1 MPMTMNRRKF
11 LERSAAVLA
20 AVTTGRAL
28 TLDSLQQDGLP
39 AIAAVEGKSVPLAL
53 DAALAALGGIKAFVG
68 RGAKVV
74 CLPNPQ
80 GSRPGVST
88 NPELMGTLVSR
99 CLEAGAA
106 EAVVASGHGAGRWYS
121 TGIIEAVEKAGGK
134 MVYPRSDGDWV
145 EVPVPQGRQLKKAV
159 IVRRAL
165 ENDVLINVPIVKQ
178 HDSTRVTCTMKNL
191 MGFNSDNGSWH
202 RSDDYLE
209 HAIAELASVIVPDLC
224 VVDAITILTEN
235 GPFGPGRTVSP
246 RQVVAG
252 VNQVSVDAYCCRFL
266 DLDPREAVHIRIAA
280 EMKLGDLDISRLK
293 TLESKV

>member
-1 MPMTMNRRKF
+1 MTMNRRKF
-11 LERSAAVLA
+11 LERSAAILA
-20 AVTTGRAL
+20 AVTSGRAL
-28 TLDSLQQDGLP
+28 ALDPVLEEEKP
-39 AIAAVEGKSVPLAL
+39 AIAAVGGQSVPQML
-53 DAALAALGGIKAFVG
+53 DAALNALGGLKSFVR
-68 RGAKVV
+68 RGDKVV
-74 CLPNPQ
+74 FLPNPQ

-88 NPELMGTLVSR
+88 NPELMGTLVGR

-106 EAVVASGHGAGRWYS
+106 EAVVSSCHGAGRWYS

-134 MVYPRSDGDWV
+134 MVYPRSDDDWV
-145 EVPVPQGRQLKKAV
+145 EVQVPRGQRLKKAV

-209 HAIAELASVIVPDLC
+209 HAIADLSSVISPKLC

-235 GPFGPGRTVSP
+235 GPFGPGRTASP

-252 VNQVSVDAYCCRFL
+252 TNMVSVDAYCCRFI
-266 DLDPREAVHIRIAA
+266 DLDPKEAEHIRIAA
-280 EMKLGDLDISRLK
+280 GMGLGEMDVARLK
-293 TLESKV
+293 VAESRV

>member
-1 MPMTMNRRKF
+1 MKMNRRMF
-11 LERSAAVLA
+11 LERSAAILA
-20 AVTTGRAL
+20 AITSGKAL
-28 TLDSLQQDGLP
+28 ALDSGLQDGKP
-39 AIAAVEGKSVPLAL
+39 AIAAVEGRSVPQTL
-53 DAALAALGGIKAFVG
+53 DAALDALGGIKTFVG
-68 RGAKVV
+68 RGDKVV
-74 CLPNPQ
+74 FLPNPQ

-88 NPELMGTLVSR
+88 NPELMGALVSR

-145 EVPVPQGRQLKKAV
+145 EVPVPQGRRLKKAI

-209 HAIAELASVIVPDLC
+209 HAIAELASVIVPKLC

-235 GPFGPGRTVSP
+235 GPFGPGRTASP

-252 VNQVSVDAYCCRFL
+252 TNQVSVDAYRCRFL
-266 DLDPREAVHIRIAA
+266 DLDPKEAVHIRIAA
-280 EMKLGDLDISRLK
+280 EMKLGEMDISRLK